1 MGVKVLKQKPSQ
13 ADAILPCVSLSF
25 RRLQVP
31 RYCAVQQ
38 CSKPVLFL
46 ASLFSLSLSREE
58 EEEEG
63 GRRWKK
69 QKEKEDLRC
78 HFIGT
83 YQQEVTV
90 ARSSS
95 SLLSYSKESLIDL

>member
-46 ASLFSLSLSREE
+46 ASLFFSLSLSREE
-58 EEEEG
+58 EEEEEEGGG
-63 GRRWKK
+63 GRRSRRRRRIS
-69 QKEKEDLRC
+69 D
-78 HFIGT
+78 
-83 YQQEVTV
+83 VT
-90 ARSSS
+90 
-95 SLLSYSKESLIDL
+95 L

>member
-46 ASLFSLSLSREE
+46 ASLFFLSLSREE
-58 EEEEG
+58 EEEVVVVEEVEG
-63 GRRWKK
+63 EEGSQMSLYRNVSAGGDR
-69 QKEKEDLRC
+69 
-78 HFIGT
+78 
-83 YQQEVTV
+83 YEV
-90 ARSSS
+90 
-95 SLLSYSKESLIDL
+95 IIIIIII

>member
-25 RRLQVP
+25 HRLQVP
-31 RYCAVQQ
+31 TVQ
-38 CSKPVLFL
+38 CNSAANLFYSWPL
-46 ASLFSLSLSREE
+46 LFFSLSLEKK
-58 EEEEG
+58 
-63 GRRWKK
+63 RRRRRWWWKK
-69 QKEKEDLRC
+69 QKEKKDLRC
-78 HFIGT
+78 HFIGM